1 MLNNSAAAITNHG
14 AHDEPHN
21 NPILT
26 LKTILSPPGLIY
38 PPGYTSI
45 ESADG
50 KLGLE
55 QVIRFLQILLS
66 DPEKE

>member
-1 MLNNSAAAITNHG
+1 MLNNSAAAIPI
-14 AHDEPHN
+14 DEPHN

-38 PPGYTSI
+38 PPGYTFI